1 FDSDLGGKDFDDIL
15 VNHFCEEFAK
25 KYKLDVSSKPR
36 ALVRLYQECEK
47 LKKLMSANSS
57 DLPLNIECFM
67 NDIDVASKL
76 NRGQF
81 EEMCAGLLAKVEGPL
96 RSIMEQ
102 TIREFSITD
111 VVPYSISLKWNS
123 AAEEGL
129 GYECFYSH
137 PRTTQ
142 NSAVLFHVW
151 ATGSTTLFLID
162 DNDRDA
168 FTLKLE
174 DTETWLYEDGEDQ
187 QKQVYID
194 KLAELKTIGQ
204 PIRDRYMEAEE
215 RPKAFEELGRQIQ
228 MYMKIVEAY
237 KAKDEQ
243 YDHLDELE
251 VTRVDKQVNE
261 AMAWMNTKINQQ
273 NSQDLT
279 VDPVV
284 KVGEIKSKAKEN
296 ELLALASIYDEEEFR
311 QAESAQ
317 GGEIQLC
324 LELPPDFKLVVKGT
338 SVTGAQCVSPSEKP
352 EEKKPEVNK
361 EISEQHFSS
370 SSQLDPRAV
379 VLKDPHSDPL
389 PQLLDFDEGQ
399 RQRVFDSKVF
409 CCGICFSDK
418 LGSNCLCFKGC
429 QHVYCKVCMAE
440 YFQIQIRDGN
450 VQCLNCPE
458 PECTSLATPSQVRP
472 ADYLK
477 FSVHICFNHL
487 VISLLVFVIQVKQLV
502 DDELFA
508 RYDRLLLQSSLDLM
522 ADVVYCPRQSCGT
535 AVMVEPDTTMGICSV
550 CQYAFCTL
558 CKLGYHGVSHCKITA
573 DDLRNIRDEYLSS
586 TSEGQKFM
594 EQRFGKRVVQKA
606 VEESFSRD
614 WLKENCKCC
623 PRCGTN
629 IQVAFTSP

>member
-1 FDSDLGGKDFDDIL
+1 
-15 VNHFCEEFAK
+15 
-25 KYKLDVSSKPR
+25 
-36 ALVRLYQECEK
+36 
-47 LKKLMSANSS
+47 MS
-57 DLPLNIECFM
+57 
-67 NDIDVASKL
+67 
-76 NRGQF
+76 
-81 EEMCAGLLAKVEGPL
+81 
-96 RSIMEQ
+96 
-102 TIREFSITD
+102 
-111 VVPYSISLKWNS
+111 
-123 AAEEGL
+123 
-129 GYECFYSH
+129 
-137 PRTTQ
+137 
-142 NSAVLFHVW
+142 
-151 ATGSTTLFLID
+151 
-162 DNDRDA
+162 
-168 FTLKLE
+168 E
-174 DTETWLYEDGEDQ
+174 D
-187 QKQVYID
+187 K
-194 KLAELKTIGQ
+194 
-204 PIRDRYMEAEE
+204 EA
-215 RPKAFEELGRQIQ
+215 Q
-228 MYMKIVEAY
+228 
-237 KAKDEQ
+237 
-243 YDHLDELE
+243 
-251 VTRVDKQVNE
+251 
-261 AMAWMNTKINQQ
+261 
-273 NSQDLT
+273 
-279 VDPVV
+279 
-284 KVGEIKSKAKEN
+284 EN

-324 LELPPDFKLVVKGT
+324 LELPPDFKLVVKGEKTAEYNVCFLPPLVLNFELPADYPST
-338 SVTGAQCVSPSEKP
+338 SPPIFSLSSKWMAKAQLSSLCQHLDELWEENRGFEVLFTWIQFLKEETLDFLSIQSPLELNRSSSKGLGERRKTDPAAKAGAQCVSLSEKP

-399 RQRVFDSKVF
+399 RQRVFDNKVF

-458 PECTSLATPSQVRP
+458 PECTSLATPS
-472 ADYLK
+472 
-477 FSVHICFNHL
+477 
-487 VISLLVFVIQVKQLV
+487 QVKQLV

-629 IQVAFTSP
+629 IQKVDGCNKMTCTSCKQYFCWLCLGVLSKVNPYSHFNNPHSPCYNQLFHGVEEDWSDEED